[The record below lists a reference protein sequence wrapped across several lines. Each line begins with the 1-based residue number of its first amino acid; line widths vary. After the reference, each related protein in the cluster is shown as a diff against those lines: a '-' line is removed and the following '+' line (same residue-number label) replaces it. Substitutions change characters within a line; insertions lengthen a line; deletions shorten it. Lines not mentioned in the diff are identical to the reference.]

1 MKRSLVFG
9 YLLVKNL
16 TLIAGDLSSGSIEVN
31 QYNWREDVANL
42 NTPGGI
48 TELPPPHVTSS
59 GPLKLGLR
67 EAILLSL
74 RNNPDIQS
82 TELDRITDK
91 FAVVL
96 AHNFFE
102 PQYNLGFSSTVAQ
115 GSKQVYTSDAGITLN
130 NTIGTQ
136 FGVNY
141 YNTYG
146 DEGSGGPGQTAF
158 TITQPLLKGAGSEV
172 NTISW
177 FDTLDSENQARL
189 SFKSSMISQV
199 VAVIQSYRQLIQD
212 YQNITIQQH
221 SLKTS
226 AEMVKQA
233 ELKYKVGNLAH
244 SDLLQQQANY
254 ETTQLTLLN
263 QKSSLIS
270 DYQNFLQLS
279 GLKSSAEVIIDK
291 QPENIKA
298 NDIPSL
304 DQAIQLALLGNVNYQ
319 QLLISIKASRRAVVS
334 AKDSARWQ
342 LDLTGSFSIS
352 GQDSEP
358 TFVTVDGVTTVQQYP
373 VQGSPSATLNLT
385 IPIDDVSSRQAVVS
399 AQVALQQ
406 KKLAL
411 ESAKL
416 SLISQI
422 TNEVEQIHNQQR
434 TLQSAQRQVDF
445 QKQSYQAAMIKY
457 RYGRT
462 TTFELNQIKD
472 QLLAQQISLVNDRI
486 ALLNQITTLNQDLGL
501 TLKKWD
507 IHLRY

>member
-1 MKRSLVFG
+1 MKRSLVFACF
-9 YLLVKNL
+9 LSNIV
-16 TLIAGDLSSGSIEVN
+16 TLIASDLSPDSIEVN
-31 QYNWREDVANL
+31 QYNWRQDVANL
-42 NTPGGI
+42 NVPGGI
-48 TELPPPHVTSS
+48 TELPPPHVTRR
-59 GPLKLGLR
+59 GTLKLGLR

-82 TELDRITDK
+82 TELNRITDK

-102 PQYNLGFSSTVAQ
+102 PQYNLGFGSTVAQ
-115 GSKQVYTSDAGITLN
+115 GSKQVYTTDAGITLN

-136 FGVNY
+136 FGVSY

-146 DEGSGGPGQTAF
+146 DGGSGGAGQTAF
-158 TITQPLLKGAGSEV
+158 TIKQPLLKGAGSEV
-172 NTISW
+172 NTINW

-189 SFKSSMISQV
+189 SFKSSMMSQA

-212 YQNITIQQH
+212 YQNITIQEH
-221 SLKTS
+221 SLKSS
-226 AEMVKQA
+226 AEMVRQA
-233 ELKYKVGNLAH
+233 KLKYKVGNLAH

-270 DYQNFLQLS
+270 DYQNFLQLL
-279 GLKSSAEVIIDK
+279 GLKSSAKVVIDK
-291 QPENIKA
+291 QPETIKVE
-298 NDIPSL
+298 DIPSL
-304 DQAIQLALLGNVNYQ
+304 DRAIQSALKGNVNYQ
-319 QLLISIKASRRAVVS
+319 QLLISIKASERAVVS
-334 AKDSARWQ
+334 AKDAARWQ
-342 LDLTGSFSIS
+342 LDLMGSFNIS

-385 IPIDDVSSRQAVVS
+385 IPIDDISSKQAIVS
-399 AQVALQQ
+399 AEVALRQSR
-406 KKLAL
+406 LAL

-422 TNEVEQIHNQQR
+422 TNEVEQIRNQQR

-445 QKQSYQAAMIKY
+445 QKQSYQAATIKY

-472 QLLAQQISLVNDRI
+472 QLLAQEISLVNDRI